1 MDGSDLLG
9 ASAGIAASRPCSWQG
24 RDYSGC
30 NHAGCS
36 PGSSLHELIQQTGN
50 KPVERVDYVGK
61 MRLLSRA
68 SIQGRGGTR
77 YVEKLDGAEGSV
89 RN

>member
-9 ASAGIAASRPCSWQG
+9 ASAGVAVSMPCSWQG

-30 NHAGCS
+30 NHTGCS
-36 PGSSLHELIQQTGN
+36 RGSSLHELIQQTGN

-68 SIQGRGGTR
+68 TIQGHGGTR
-77 YVEKLDGAEGSV
+77 YVEELDGAEGSV